1 MKQLKK
7 GKPIHYDNSQLS
19 ASFRTQKASSKNV
32 FGMRSRTRDFASN
45 PLEIQRFDFAIMVR
59 IGGQVVKEEIEQNGL
74 KILRSKWIG
83 GMIVKAMAYDS
94 QNAGYNTFNTVS
106 VRLWSALPIF
116 GGDCKYHAEIAN
128 QLRNVRA
135 ASGSEHRFKDIIQI
149 RKNCEKITCVP
160 YPKDSSQPLK
170 IQELVI

>member
-1 MKQLKK
+1 
-7 GKPIHYDNSQLS
+7 
-19 ASFRTQKASSKNV
+19 
-32 FGMRSRTRDFASN
+32 
-45 PLEIQRFDFAIMVR
+45 MVR
-59 IGGQVVKEEIEQNGL
+59 LGGQVVKEEIEQNGL
-74 KILRSKWIG
+74 EILKSKWIG
-83 GMIVKAMAYDS
+83 GMIVKAMASDS

-116 GGDCKYHAEIAN
+116 GGDSKYHNEIAN
-128 QLRNVRA
+128 QLRNVRTT
-135 ASGSEHRFKDIIQI
+135 SKSKHRFKDIIQI